1 MDRFSKAR
9 DIKNRRSKGETIGK
23 SRQSRMNDERLYFR
37 FIGKY
42 VEGLHPTI
50 FADAVAFHKETKQ
63 KNPGVNDCTK
73 TIEFMSRVMPN
84 TPIPRH
90 YYRRQN
96 RPQTQE
102 IMLQIPLLTNEQTL
116 AIMTTTSLSEPQPV
130 SAPLSEPQP
139 VSPPLPLPELP
150 PVSEPLP
157 LPLPELPPVSEP
169 LPLPLPELPPVSEP
183 LPLPLPELPP
193 VSEPLPLPL
202 PELPPVSEPLPLPL
216 PELPPVSEP
225 LPSQLPELPPEIYI
239 DMLKEIQQ
247 DPQLSQIFNDF
258 QEDDVGMDDIVWD
271 DISEHNVQMF

>member
-9 DIKNRRSKGETIGK
+9 DIKNRRNKGETIGK

-73 TIEFMSRVMPN
+73 TVEFVSRVMPN

-90 YYRRQN
+90 YYRRQK

-116 AIMTTTSLSEPQPV
+116 AIMTTTSLPEPQPVSTPLPEPQPV

-139 VSPPLPLPELP
+139 VSAPLPEPQPVSAPLSEPQTVSPPLPLPELP

-157 LPLPELPPVSEP
+157 LPELPPVSE
-169 LPLPLPELPPVSEP
+169 LFPLPELPPVSEP
-183 LPLPLPELPP
+183 LPLPELPP
-193 VSEPLPLPL
+193 VSEPF
-202 PELPPVSEPLPLPL
+202 
-216 PELPPVSEP
+216 
-225 LPSQLPELPPEIYI
+225 PSQLPELPPEIYI
-239 DMLKEIQQ
+239 DMLKDIQL
-247 DPQLSQIFNDF
+247 DPQLNQIFNDF
-258 QEDDVGMDDIVWD
+258 QEDDVGMDDIVRD

>member
-9 DIKNRRSKGETIGK
+9 DIKNRRNKGEIIGK
-23 SRQSRMNDERLYFR
+23 SRQSRANDERLYFR

-90 YYRRQN
+90 YYRRKN

-102 IMLQIPLLTNEQTL
+102 IMLQIPLLTNEQALT
-116 AIMTTTSLSEPQPV
+116 IMTTTALPELQPV
-130 SAPLSEPQP
+130 SEPLPLPELQP
-139 VSPPLPLPELP
+139 VSDPLPLPELQPVSEPLPLPELQPVSEPLPLPELQPLPLPELQPVSEPLPLPELQPVSEPLPLPELP
-150 PVSEPLP
+150 P
-157 LPLPELPPVSEP
+157 
-169 LPLPLPELPPVSEP
+169 
-183 LPLPLPELPP
+183 
-193 VSEPLPLPL
+193 
-202 PELPPVSEPLPLPL
+202 
-216 PELPPVSEP
+216 
-225 LPSQLPELPPEIYI
+225 EIYNEL
-239 DMLKEIQQ
+239 LKEIQL

-258 QEDDVGMDDIVWD
+258 QEDDVGMDNMVWEDIT
-271 DISEHNVQMF
+271 EHNVQMF